1 MFANVSV
8 FIMAAIES
16 DTEEE
21 IAARV
26 ETWNELLR
34 NQITEFASSSKEAT
48 ICLFSSHQVL
58 TKVLEEPLEYDF
70 SEDDPTIEG
79 GSIWVDDLH
88 LTSEVHDILGDRLF
102 KSLLS
107 L

>member
-1 MFANVSV
+1 
-8 FIMAAIES
+8 MAALES

-48 ICLFSSHQVL
+48 ILLFSSHQVL
-58 TKVLEEPLEYDF
+58 TEVLEEPLEYDF
-70 SEDDPTIEG
+70 SEDDPTIDG
-79 GSIWVDDLH
+79 GNIWVDDLH
-88 LTSEVHDILGDRLF
+88 LTLEVHDILGDQLF